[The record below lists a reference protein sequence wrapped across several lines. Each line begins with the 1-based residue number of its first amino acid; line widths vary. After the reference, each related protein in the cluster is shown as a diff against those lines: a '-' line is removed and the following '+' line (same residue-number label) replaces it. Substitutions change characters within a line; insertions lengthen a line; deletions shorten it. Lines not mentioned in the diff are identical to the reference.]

1 MARAQRT
8 FLISFVV
15 ALAGAI
21 PAWAQSGIVTGKV
34 TGADGGGPLP
44 GAVVRL
50 EANGLLAAQG
60 KAGADGSYRITG
72 IAPGTY
78 TVRVVNVG
86 YGPRDFPNTAVSAG
100 GTVTLDAVL
109 TQAPMRLEDVS
120 VTTVSRVQEK
130 QTDAPAA
137 VFAQLRQEIEER
149 PALTVADHLKSIPG
163 ADVVQGGLVQS
174 NVVARGFNNIFS
186 GALLTLIDYR
196 YAAVPSLRV
205 NVATFFPTTNEDIE
219 KIEFVLGP
227 GAALYGPNS
236 ANGVLNIIT
245 RSPFTSTGT
254 TLTLEG
260 GVRAGSTGR
269 VCNDAACGSPTFPS
283 LDGTEGLWRVTGRHA
298 MKLGSKAAFK
308 VSGSYLKGTEW
319 QERDPA
325 EPANLDVL
333 KPGLNLPSGQ
343 CNATTGCR
351 DFNLEQYG
359 GEARVD
365 FRPDLNTEIIGSY
378 GLTNAKSLI
387 EYTGIGAGQAR
398 DWKYS
403 AAQFRVRHKRLFV
416 QGFGNFSNAGKTFLL
431 RDGSPIQDSS
441 RVWSAQFQHGL
452 DLFSGRTTL
461 LYGADYIFTDARTG
475 GTINGSN
482 ESDDDIKEVGGYVH
496 SVTRLGSKLDF
507 IAALR
512 LDKHS
517 RLESAVWSPR
527 AALVFKP
534 STDQAFRVTFNRAF
548 STPSNNNLFLDIV
561 AGQIPLGGG
570 LAYNVRALGVPKD
583 GFQFRVNG
591 GCAGGTGNG
600 LCMQTPFQPL
610 LPAGTPQLLPANAA
624 LLWGVAVTAVSA
636 SAGPQLTAL
645 MRTNAPTTQVGT
657 QLRLLN
663 PTTRQFIDI
672 SNPQDQV
679 RDIARLEPTINH
691 QLEAGYKALIGG
703 RFQISADAWYEHKR
717 NFTGPLIVE
726 SPTVF
731 LDRATTIAYLTGLFT
746 QAGVP
751 NAAATAAALG
761 TGMAGLSAATS
772 VATTGVPLAT
782 VVPTNTP
789 LTARPD
795 IFLTYRN
802 FGEVDLWGADLAMDF
817 VAGSHLML
825 AGSYSFVNKDFF
837 SKTEVDGPTD
847 IALNA
852 SKSKGSLTVGW
863 RDDPN
868 GWSAETRFRAVKG
881 FPVNS
886 GVYVSAPDP
895 DDPNRL
901 LPTDSY
907 GVLDLQGTWKPP
919 IGARNMLLSVNVQN
933 LLNKH
938 YSTFVGV
945 PNLGRFLLTKASY
958 TF

>member
-1 MARAQRT
+1 
-8 FLISFVV
+8 V
-15 ALAGAI
+15 
-21 PAWAQSGIVTGKV
+21 
-34 TGADGGGPLP
+34 
-44 GAVVRL
+44 
-50 EANGLLAAQG
+50 
-60 KAGADGSYRITG
+60 
-72 IAPGTY
+72 
-78 TVRVVNVG
+78 
-86 YGPRDFPNTAVSAG
+86 
-100 GTVTLDAVL
+100 
-109 TQAPMRLEDVS
+109 
-120 VTTVSRVQEK
+120 
-130 QTDAPAA
+130 
-137 VFAQLRQEIEER
+137 
-149 PALTVADHLKSIPG
+149 
-163 ADVVQGGLVQS
+163 
-174 NVVARGFNNIFS
+174 
-186 GALLTLIDYR
+186 
-196 YAAVPSLRV
+196 
-205 NVATFFPTTNEDIE
+205 
-219 KIEFVLGP
+219 
-227 GAALYGPNS
+227 
-236 ANGVLNIIT
+236 
-245 RSPFTSTGT
+245 
-254 TLTLEG
+254 
-260 GVRAGSTGR
+260 
-269 VCNDAACGSPTFPS
+269 
-283 LDGTEGLWRVTGRHA
+283 
-298 MKLGSKAAFK
+298 AFK

-403 AAQFRVRHKRLFV
+403 AAQLRVRHKRLFV

-817 VAGSHLML
+817 VAGSHLTL

-945 PNLGRFLLTKASY
+945 PNLGRFLLTKVSY